1 MIGVLLHGRVWW
13 RIHEK
18 RSRLWVER
26 CIGELARELVHPN
39 VHLAAISFLSIEGC
53 SGWCPTKKS
62 HLILLRK
69 LDRLIWLEKVPVARR
84 WDGNARTASAQAL
97 TLM

>member
-53 SGWCPTKKS
+53 SLNSVQAGGYLGS
-62 HLILLRK
+62 HESQMVK
-69 LDRLIWLEKVPVARR
+69 
-84 WDGNARTASAQAL
+84 
-97 TLM
+97 